1 MTSQIALVLW
11 SLALLQVK
19 HFICDFALQSTFQVR
34 TKAIY
39 GHPGGLLHAAIHVVG
54 TASVFL
60 LMTPSL
66 LLGAGILVAEFV
78 VHYHIDWSKENF
90 RMRMGWTTAD
100 GGYWIALGF
109 DQLLHQLTYVAI
121 VAALVMGTMSPG

>member
-1 MTSQIALVLW
+1 VTSQIALVLW

-34 TKAIY
+34 TKGIY
-39 GHPGGLLHAAIHVVG
+39 GHPGGFLHAGIHIIG
-54 TASVFL
+54 TTPVFL
-60 LMTPSL
+60 LIRPSL
-66 LLGAGILVAEFV
+66 LLGLGILVVEFL
-78 VHYHIDWSKENF
+78 VHYHIDWSKEQVL
-90 RMRMGWTTAD
+90 RRLGLTTAD

-121 VAALVMGTMSPG
+121 VAVLAAGTMAAA

>member
-1 MTSQIALVLW
+1 VSSQIALVLW

-34 TKAIY
+34 TKGIY
-39 GHPGGLLHAAIHVVG
+39 GHPGGFLHAGIHILG
-54 TASVFL
+54 TIPVFL
-60 LMTPSL
+60 LIRPSL
-66 LLGAGILVAEFV
+66 GLGIGILVAEFV
-78 VHYHIDWSKENF
+78 VHYHIDWSKEQVL
-90 RMRMGWTTAD
+90 RRLGLTTAD

-121 VAALVMGTMSPG
+121 VAVLVTGTMGV